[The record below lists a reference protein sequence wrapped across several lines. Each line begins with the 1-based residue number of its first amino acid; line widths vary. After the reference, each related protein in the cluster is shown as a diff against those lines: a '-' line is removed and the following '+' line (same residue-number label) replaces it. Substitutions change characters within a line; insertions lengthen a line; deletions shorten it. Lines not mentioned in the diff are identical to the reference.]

1 MIFYKFLIKRAIEAF
16 LVIMAELII
25 VFYLANIAAPNPA
38 SVWAGPEA
46 SPEQIQLVTE
56 LYHLNQPW
64 YIQLYYYLGNF
75 FTGKWG
81 ISPLYQTPVISL
93 IEEYL
98 PVTIELAIIALILKI
113 ILEISLGILS
123 ALKPNGLLDNSIRV
137 VYTIT
142 RSAPPFIVALL
153 LLLIL
158 SYYFHVFPS
167 SYYMNPI
174 LALHESKFYIQ
185 IGGHKYYF
193 WFIDNMPILNS
204 LLVGDIPAFVS
215 ALDHSILPALA
226 LTLFGFGGIV
236 RLTRNSMLEVLNTD
250 YIKTAR
256 AKGLKERIVITRH
269 ALRNALLSSITLISV
284 IFAGLMQ
291 GSLVVETIFNYY
303 GIGYLVA
310 ESLLNLDTPTLIAA
324 TVVITIVVV
333 ISNLV
338 ADISYALLDPRIR
351 EAL

>member
-1 MIFYKFLIKRAIEAF
+1 MTLFKLVIKRVSEAF
-16 LVIMAELII
+16 FVVLGELIL
-25 VFYLANIAAPNPA
+25 VFYLANVAAPNPA

-46 SPEQIQLVTE
+46 SPAQIQLVTQ

-64 YIQLYYYLGNF
+64 YVQLYYYLGNF
-75 FTGKWG
+75 FTGNWG

-98 PVTIELAIIALILKI
+98 PVTIELAFMALILKVI
-113 ILEISLGILS
+113 IEIYLGILS
-123 ALKPNGLLDNSIRV
+123 ALKPNGVLDNAIRLL
-137 VYTIT
+137 YTIT
-142 RSAPPFIVALL
+142 RSSPPFIVALI
-153 LLLIL
+153 LLLIF
-158 SYYFHVFPS
+158 SYYIHIFPS

-174 LALHESKFYIQ
+174 LSLNEPKFHIT
-185 IGGHKYYF
+185 IGDHKYYI

-204 LLVGDIPAFVS
+204 LLVGDILAFIS
-215 ALDHSILPALA
+215 AVKHAILPALS

-236 RLTRNSMLEVLNTD
+236 RLTRNSMLEVLNMD

-256 AKGLKERIVITRH
+256 VKGLKETIVILRH
-269 ALRNALLSSITLISV
+269 ALKNSLIPSITIISI

-303 GIGYLVA
+303 GIGYLIGQ
-310 ESLLNLDTPTLIAA
+310 SLLSLDTPTLVAS
-324 TVVITIVVV
+324 TVIVTIVVV
-333 ISNLV
+333 ISNLI

-351 EAL
+351 DAL